1 MIEEKIINTIQ
12 KYNMLTYKDRIV
24 IGVSGG
30 PDSLTLL
37 NVLLSWQKKYN
48 LSLYIAHF
56 NHKLRGQESDQEAD
70 FVQKLA
76 EKLNLPFIMGE
87 SNLNK
92 LVKEKKISLE
102 EAAREARYSFYFK
115 VVEKFKAQKIALGHN
130 ADDQVETILMRFLR
144 GSGLEGLN
152 AIPPVRGKIIRP
164 LIECSREEIE
174 KYCLENN
181 IDYRIDSSNKKPIYF
196 RNKIRLELLPLL
208 ITQYNQNLKN
218 NLLNFQ
224 VIISEILQYLQQKTE
239 EIFMEMVEVKEGKE
253 AVIGLKR
260 MNSLPPVFKRRIIRK
275 MIEQVKGDLN
285 SIDFV
290 HIDNILQL
298 TDNFS
303 GEKEICLPDNLRA
316 KRVYQYLTIFKNS
329 IEKYGSPND
338 LPSLWEYQLST
349 PGYTEIKPLKME
361 IEVRDLEVKKIEDI
375 LPKQH
380 QKFPVEFIEVIDQEK
395 VKLPLKLRN
404 RREGDFFYPLK
415 LGGKKKIKELFI
427 DDKIPRSRRRLIPL
441 LIDGEGKIVWV
452 VGIRLDE
459 RAKITADTKK
469 VWKISIKTK
478 IDLFNMG
485 VN

>member
-1 MIEEKIINTIQ
+1 MIEEKILSTIQ

-24 IGVSGG
+24 VGVSGG

-37 NVLLSWQKKYN
+37 NILLSWQEKYN

-115 VVEKFKAQKIALGHN
+115 VVGKFKAQKIALGHN

-144 GSGLEGLN
+144 GSGLDGLN

-164 LIECSREEIE
+164 LIECTREEIE
-174 KYCLENN
+174 KYCLENK
-181 IDYRIDSSNKKPIYF
+181 IEYRIDSSNKKPIYF

-208 ITQYNQNLKN
+208 IGQYNQNLKN

-224 VIISEILQYLQQKTE
+224 IIIGETLQYLQQKTE
-239 EIFMEMVEVKEGKE
+239 EIFVEMVEVKEGKE
-253 AVIGLKR
+253 AVISLKR

-275 MIEQVKGDLN
+275 MIERVKGDLN
-285 SIDFV
+285 SIDFI

-303 GEKEICLPDNLRA
+303 GEKEIYLPDNLRV

-329 IEKYGSPND
+329 VEKYCFPNN
-338 LPSLWEYQLST
+338 LPSLWEYPLST
-349 PGYTEIKPLKME
+349 PGNTEIKPLKME
-361 IEVRDLEVKKIEDI
+361 VEVSDLEVKKIEDI
-375 LPKQH
+375 LNNQRKKSPA
-380 QKFPVEFIEVIDQEK
+380 EFIEVIDREK

-427 DDKIPRSRRRLIPL
+427 DYKISRSHRRLIPL
-441 LIDGEGKIVWV
+441 LVDGEGKIVWV

-459 RAKITADTKK
+459 RAKITNDTKK
-469 VWKISIKTK
+469 AWKISIKTK
-478 IDLFNMG
+478 ID
-485 VN
+485 